1 MRFGYID
8 LEEQKLK
15 IPIAREGYRYIVP
28 SVILAGAALYLRTIY
43 ALIPLAAASYL
54 AYFFRDPRRVASGD
68 DSTVIAPADGKI
80 VSIEEVTEN
89 GYLKRCVQR
98 VSIFMSIFDVH
109 INYAPVTGKVDYM
122 CYRKGSFKN
131 AMRDI
136 ASSVNENNTIGI
148 KCRDATM
155 ALRQIAGLIARR
167 IVCRCAVGDVVRAGE
182 KIGMIKFGSR
192 VDLFLPAEA
201 RLSVSV
207 GERVRG
213 GETILARLS

>member
-1 MRFGYID
+1 M
-8 LEEQKLK
+8 EEQELRV
-15 IPIAREGYRYIVP
+15 PIAREGYRYIIP
-28 SVILAGAALYLRTIY
+28 SVILVGVALYLRPIY
-43 ALIPLAAASYL
+43 ALIPFAAAGYL
-54 AYFFRDPRRVASGD
+54 AYFFRDPRRLARGD

-80 VSIEEVTEN
+80 VRIEEVVEN
-89 GYLKRCVQR
+89 GYLKRRVHR

-109 INYAPVTGKVDYM
+109 INYAPVTGRVDYM

-136 ASSVNENNTIGI
+136 ASLVNENNTIGI
-148 KCRDATM
+148 KCRGTTM

-182 KIGMIKFGSR
+182 RIGMIKFGSR

-201 RLSVSV
+201 RFSVSV
-207 GERVRG
+207 GERVKG
-213 GETILARLS
+213 GETVLARLS